1 MPRADAK
8 EWNEQFEQVLHELT
22 EDHKR
27 VAAEREQASAFAAR
41 LNEFRRESQLETL
54 RSAGVDVHELEK
66 LAQREVQQIHK
77 NLADFRKSTTKA
89 EPDPRRQRREAIL
102 RRAQSAGITPQD
114 PQAAPPISECWASP
128 QAYYCST
135 SGGPNVQCIR
145 ETSTLE
151 IKDHSTGAGGSLG
164 IWAFGSLPT
173 WGFLLYAYLPPVNGR
188 LYVSSFPWL
197 RGDYYLESDDHWWSS
212 TEASLNMTMRCRIWN
227 LDGQYED
234 APDSITVIDES
245 ISDGTIAHT
254 IDTVPWLQVSTN
266 AVANRPVIISVEAE
280 LDAIGRSDYAV
291 ADADFFSGAE
301 RYIRVA
307 YIWWTLW
314 PD

>member
-1 MPRADAK
+1 MHRADAT
-8 EWNEQFEQVLHELT
+8 EWKEQFEQVLHELT
-22 EDHKR
+22 EDHNR
-27 VAAEREQASAFAAR
+27 IAAERKQASAFGER
-41 LNEFRRESQLETL
+41 LNELRRESHLETL
-54 RSAGVDVHELEK
+54 RSAGVDVEELQRLGEK
-66 LAQREVQQIHK
+66 EVQQIHR
-77 NLADFRKSTTKA
+77 NLADFRRSMTKG

-102 RRAQSAGITPQD
+102 RRAQAAGITPQAS
-114 PQAAPPISECWASP
+114 QAPPISECWASP
-128 QAYYCST
+128 EASFCRT
-135 SGGPNVQCIR
+135 SGGPNVQCVQ
-145 ETSTLE
+145 ETSHLE
-151 IKDHSTGAGGSLG
+151 IKEHSTGAGGSLG

-173 WGFLLYAYLPPVNGR
+173 WGFLQYAYLPPVNGR

-212 TEASLNMTMRCRIWN
+212 TEASLNLTVRSRIWN
-227 LDGQYED
+227 LDGLYED

-245 ISDGTIAHT
+245 ISDGRIAHT
-254 IDTVPWLQVSTN
+254 IDAVPWLQVSTN
-266 AVANRPVIISVEAE
+266 AVANRPVIIHVEAE